1 MSDYVP
7 EYDIEIMQGADKS
20 ITFTLTDN
28 NDNAV
33 DLTSY
38 TAKLEIRDRPGGA
51 IIISLTS
58 LPAAGI
64 TITAA
69 TGVIVA
75 AWTAAQTALFTFD
88 TAYYDLF
95 TTSGTGTKTCIARGK
110 ILLIQRVTQ

>member
-7 EYDIEIMQGADKS
+7 EQDIEIMQGADK
-20 ITFTLTDN
+20 TFTLNLTDN

-51 IIISLTS
+51 SISSLTS
-58 LPAAGI
+58 SPAAGI

-69 TGVIVA
+69 TGTIVI
-75 AWTAAQTALFTFD
+75 AWTAAQTALFTFT
-88 TAYYDLF
+88 TAPYDLF
-95 TTSGTGTKTCIARGK
+95 LTSGTGAKTCILRGN
-110 ILLIQRVTQ
+110 IQLIQRVSQ